1 MPLLRGLV
9 HVPARQAS
17 IVEGGSLARRLAS
30 IPDDEREAL
39 VLSVVRAEAAQVLG
53 HGSPEAIGP
62 GRAFKEAGFD
72 SLAAVELRNRLGA
85 VTGLRLP
92 ATLIFDYPS
101 PRELARYLLGEL
113 AQNGVGSGASVDT
126 ALDEVERII
135 SAIAQPGPDRQ
146 RVRARLNVCL
156 STLEDEP
163 AEEDL
168 ESASDDEMFQILDT
182 EARGVMSCHCVTTGA
197 VHD

>member
-1 MPLLRGLV
+1 MGRLTSEQGLELFDLAVAGEQATVLAVPLDLSVLRAEVRTGAVVPLLRGLV

-113 AQNGVGSGASVDT
+113 AQNGVGSGHPLTRPSTRSNV
-126 ALDEVERII
+126 
-135 SAIAQPGPDRQ
+135 SSQ
-146 RVRARLNVCL
+146 R
-156 STLEDEP
+156 
-163 AEEDL
+163 
-168 ESASDDEMFQILDT
+168 
-182 EARGVMSCHCVTTGA
+182 
-197 VHD
+197 